1 MDRVRVG
8 VVGVGRMG
16 QNHCRVLSS
25 LRHTEFVGVCDSN
38 SDVGSRVAG
47 RYQVPYY
54 PEVDALLDQ
63 VNAVTIVTPTPTHF
77 DLAMRCLEKG
87 VHVLLEK
94 PMTETV
100 AEAQV
105 LTDAAERSACVFQAG
120 HIERFNPAYRELKN
134 VLQDMSVLA
143 IDMRRLSAFQASN
156 TDVDVIL
163 DLMIHDLDLALDL
176 VGQEPTR
183 VSACGLTAFTD
194 GIDHV
199 AAHLTFDSGPLVT
212 LTASRMTEQKVRSIE
227 VTALDAFLETDLLNK
242 TVFIHRRSF
251 GEYLDH
257 SKSSVKYR
265 HESVIER
272 IFVPVFEPLYLEL
285 EHFVECIREHRAPI
299 VTARDGLRA
308 LSLAQTLREMAR
320 VNLIRA
326 NQVHAM
332 RLPMAFVPVER

>member
-1 MDRVRVG
+1 
-8 VVGVGRMG
+8 
-16 QNHCRVLSS
+16 
-25 LRHTEFVGVCDSN
+25 
-38 SDVGSRVAG
+38 
-47 RYQVPYY
+47 
-54 PEVDALLDQ
+54 
-63 VNAVTIVTPTPTHF
+63 
-77 DLAMRCLEKG
+77 MRCLERG

-120 HIERFNPAYRELKN
+120 HIERFNSAYRELKN
-134 VLQDMSVLA
+134 VLQDTTALA

-156 TDVDVIL
+156 TDTDVIL

-176 VGQEPTR
+176 VGYEPIR
-183 VSACGLTAFTD
+183 ADACGLSAFTD

-199 AAHLTFDSGPLVT
+199 AAHLTFASGPLVT

-227 VTALDAFLETDLLNK
+227 VTTLDAFLETDLLNK

-251 GEYLDH
+251 GEYLAL

-272 IFVPVFEPLYLEL
+272 IFVPAFEPLYLEV
-285 EHFVECIREHRAPI
+285 EHFVDCVREHKVPI

-308 LSLAQTLREMAR
+308 LSLAQTLRQMAR
-320 VNLIRA
+320 ENLICA
-326 NQVHAM
+326 HPVQAL
-332 RLPMAFVPVER
+332 RLPMALVPVER